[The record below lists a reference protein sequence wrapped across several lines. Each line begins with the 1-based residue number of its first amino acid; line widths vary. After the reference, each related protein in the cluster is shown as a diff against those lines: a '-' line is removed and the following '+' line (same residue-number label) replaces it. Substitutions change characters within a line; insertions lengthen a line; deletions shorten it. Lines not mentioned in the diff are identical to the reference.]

1 MDQPVSHLKAEQEE
15 AKMKKKQQKRDDR
28 VSIIKLPFHQSLK
41 KPEGENF
48 FMDVEMVTAF
58 SSKLKHDLY
67 QNEKKRL
74 QLIQPPLSDQQIKL
88 QLQSFTKNKGYFK
101 QVAGNVCVINQRGD
115 VVFWAYIDVEYVH
128 NYVTWISGLSKD
140 KLDKMLQFETV

>member
-1 MDQPVSHLKAEQEE
+1 MDQPVSHLKAELEE
-15 AKMKKKQQKRDDR
+15 VKMKKKQQKRDDR
-28 VSIIKLPFHQSLK
+28 ISIIKLPFHQSLK

-88 QLQSFTKNKGYFK
+88 QLENLTKNKGYFK
-101 QVAGNVCVINQRGD
+101 QVAGNVCDFVQ
-115 VVFWAYIDVEYVH
+115 VE
-128 NYVTWISGLSKD
+128 IS
-140 KLDKMLQFETV
+140 

>member
-1 MDQPVSHLKAEQEE
+1 
-15 AKMKKKQQKRDDR
+15 MKKKQQKRDDR

-88 QLQSFTKNKGYFK
+88 QLQNFTKNKGYFK

-115 VVFWAYIDVEYVH
+115 VFWAYIDVEYVH